1 MENSKEMYKVLII
14 DDEHK
19 WARNIGQWLKKSF
32 PDLEVVVAFTGKE
45 GLDEAEKAAPDVFIV
60 DILLPDMN
68 GLQLTRLLKSSPAY
82 ANIPIVL
89 MTIMQSDERLLFEAL
104 EAGADLYLQ
113 KPFEPAELQEV
124 ISRCLDFVNAHKVL
138 LNKQNEVDNLRWS
151 LRQMSRGSSIRPR
164 HKPFFEQRALRA
176 MQMFE
181 SAPDAIAITLADGI
195 ILEVNNMLCEYSG
208 YSKYELVG
216 NHFSIL
222 FSDAQLQKHPFEKF
236 RVLSGE
242 VVENE
247 RRIRQKSGFEFPVWM
262 KSMLLP
268 DGTVVSFLRDITQI
282 RQTEQELKRQRAFSQ
297 NITDKIPN
305 IVYVHDLRKR
315 RNIYINR
322 SVALQLGYPPEVL
335 TDEDDDFLEK
345 VIHPD
350 DYGMFDNFYASANLD
365 DPDLIFHF
373 EYRMKTFAGEWRWFK
388 GYERVWEHQ
397 NGKINML
404 IGSVLDITSEKEKEE
419 AIKRS
424 ERNYRELME
433 PFRTLADNMPDMLW
447 AKDVNKRFIFVNQSI
462 CQNLLHAKDIDEPI
476 GKTDLYFAERI
487 KAERPDDPEYHNFG
501 KICQDSDEVIIQ
513 TKQPGQ
519 FDEFGNV
526 KGKFLYLD
534 VIKAPIFDEHGE
546 LVAIVGAGRDITD
559 RKRQEKFLSIQ
570 HAVAEALVT
579 SDSLKSLIMS
589 IEKELNSVV
598 DTSNFYVALINES
611 SGKLY
616 TPYLKDEKDDIREW
630 DIEGSATGLV
640 IKTGKL
646 LHLRGNDIEEFIK
659 SGKLIS
665 IGSVSSAWLGAPLIC
680 NDEIVGALVLQ
691 SYHDANAFDDQDV
704 ELLGFLANQLG
715 VYIQRM
721 KALDQNRLLSLAV
734 EQSPAGVM
742 ITNAFGRLLYTNKRF
757 IEISGY
763 DMSILSALNPEV
775 LMQMFDNESV
785 VDEIYQHI
793 RAGKGW
799 SNQLQLTRPD
809 KSKVWLSISLASLFN
824 DAGKITNWLVIIE
837 DNTEKQKMVDDLIE
851 ARDKAEESDRLKSAF
866 LMNISHEIRTP
877 LNSIMGF
884 ADLLAGQTTNPEEVR
899 KQGALI
905 YKNGHRLL
913 NLINNILKISKIDAG
928 AETLSLT
935 VFSPAK
941 LIEEVVSLFS
951 PQASKR
957 GLELSAVVSS
967 VESSLMVEADRL
979 KIHQVI
985 DNLVGNALK
994 FTEKGS
1000 IKLGFEVGDGKLKF
1014 FVSDTGRGI
1023 PQSEYGKIFERFYQA
1038 DTSLNRGYEG
1048 VGLGLAI
1055 CRSMVNLMGGK
1066 IWVDSVEG
1074 KGSEFMFEIPVRFI
1088 NAEPENVLTNQLP
1101 QQWEKHSKESK
1112 TIMVVD
1118 DDEPSLLMMKAM
1130 LSSAGYKA
1138 LFASGGYEALD
1149 LLKQNPE
1156 ISLILLDIKMP
1167 VLDGMET
1174 LKQIRQMGIN
1184 AVIVATTAYALPGD
1198 EQRIRQSGFDD
1209 YISKPINRTQIVN
1222 LLNKHLH
1229 H

>member
-433 PFRTLADNMPDMLW
+433 LFRTLADNMPDMLW

-1130 LSSAGYKA
+1130 LSSAGYKD